1 MQNFCLAPEKIPS
14 IKHILA
20 GEFILNKFSFKSS
33 HLNTSTRQELNNLLS
48 PISEVLSDTVYTFSK
63 GYGNKWNNLRK

>member
-1 MQNFCLAPEKIPS
+1 MQNFCAAPEKIPS

-48 PISEVLSDTVYTFSK
+48 PISEVLSDTV
-63 GYGNKWNNLRK
+63 